1 MLTNGESANSRE
13 GPTAETS
20 RPLSPDDDHQ
30 LLFDQIA
37 TATERCELV
46 SRRAQRRHPETS
58 EPARR
63 VDVADFRFNP
73 HVHGAAHSVANLCGP
88 ASRYRAGSRSED
100 EDIRPIRRRS
110 RKGKRRKVDGRLD
123 HSRFT

>member
-1 MLTNGESANSRE
+1 MAEPRDKDTRVEGQSRVSRRRLMLTNGESANSRE

-46 SRRAQRRHPETS
+46 SRRA
-58 EPARR
+58 
-63 VDVADFRFNP
+63 
-73 HVHGAAHSVANLCGP
+73 
-88 ASRYRAGSRSED
+88 
-100 EDIRPIRRRS
+100 
-110 RKGKRRKVDGRLD
+110 
-123 HSRFT
+123 

>member
-1 MLTNGESANSRE
+1 MTSILMETTRSSDACQRLVQRALDGGGRDNVTVMVAAYRLPEGPPGTKEKGESANSRE

-46 SRRAQRRHPETS
+46 SRRA
-58 EPARR
+58 
-63 VDVADFRFNP
+63 
-73 HVHGAAHSVANLCGP
+73 
-88 ASRYRAGSRSED
+88 
-100 EDIRPIRRRS
+100 
-110 RKGKRRKVDGRLD
+110 
-123 HSRFT
+123 

>member
-1 MLTNGESANSRE
+1 MVSFLRRWAIHQQSSGDTMDADNGTANSRE

-46 SRRAQRRHPETS
+46 SRRA
-58 EPARR
+58 
-63 VDVADFRFNP
+63 
-73 HVHGAAHSVANLCGP
+73 
-88 ASRYRAGSRSED
+88 
-100 EDIRPIRRRS
+100 
-110 RKGKRRKVDGRLD
+110 
-123 HSRFT
+123 